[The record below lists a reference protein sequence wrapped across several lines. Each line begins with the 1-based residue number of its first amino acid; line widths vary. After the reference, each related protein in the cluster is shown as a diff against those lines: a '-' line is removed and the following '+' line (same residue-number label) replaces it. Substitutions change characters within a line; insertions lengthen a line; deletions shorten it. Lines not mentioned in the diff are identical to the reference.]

1 MSSTI
6 SRITGGLVG
15 QQGQSAEQLALQQLA
30 NQGIASLA
38 SGFIN
43 QGPQVGTAAQIE
55 ASGINN
61 QDPNNLSSTGFGGV
75 VTQANSN
82 MNPSVAQEATGAP
95 TEDYGQGYRTNWKGG
110 FAGPTGGGAI
120 KAGMA
125 TAMGY
130 APVATAGNFNPQT
143 QFAANKMFGNGTQF
157 VAPKK
162 LINL

>member
-15 QQGQSAEQLALQQLA
+15 QQGQSAQQLALQQLA

-75 VTQANSN
+75 VTEANSM

-95 TEDYGQGYRTNWKGG
+95 TADYTGQGYATNRFGG
-110 FAGPTGGGAI
+110 FAGPTGGGVLT
-120 KAGMA
+120 AGMA
-125 TAMGY
+125 VGN
-130 APVATAGNFNPQT
+130 APIATAGNFNPQT
-143 QFAANKMFGNGTQF
+143 QLAASKMFGNGTQF
-157 VAPKK
+157 VKPKQ

>member
-1 MSSTI
+1 MSSVI
-6 SRITGGLVG
+6 SSIISGL
-15 QQGQSAEQLALQQLA
+15 QPGQSAQQLATQQLA

-38 SGFIN
+38 GSLLN
-43 QGPQVGTAAQIE
+43 QGPQVGSAAEIV

-82 MNPSVAQEATGAP
+82 MNPGVAQEATGAP

-120 KAGMA
+120 RAGMA

-157 VAPKK
+157 VKPKK